1 MTTTKDSAA
10 GRTPLT
16 RERVLRA
23 AISHADT
30 VGLERLSMRGL
41 AGVLKVAPMALYRH
55 VANRDD
61 LIDAMVDVVFG
72 EVVLPS
78 GGADWKTAMR
88 ERGLSMHGALTR
100 HPWAV
105 GLMESRRHP
114 GQANLRHHDAVIG
127 KLRSAGFDV
136 AMVAHAYSLLDS
148 YIYGFAMTQVRMA
161 VETRADTTAMAEDM
175 FEPFPLNEYP
185 NLAEFVNDHVMTPGY
200 QYVDEYE
207 YGLDRVLDAI
217 ERAWA
222 GGGGR
227 EVPHSP

>member
-1 MTTTKDSAA
+1 MTTSKDPAS

-16 RERVLRA
+16 RERVLHA

-30 VGLERLSMRGL
+30 VGLEGLSMRGL

-55 VANRDD
+55 VANRED

-88 ERGLSMHGALTR
+88 ERGLSMHGVLTR

-161 VETRADTTAMAEDM
+161 VETPADMTAMAKEM

-207 YGLDRVLDAI
+207 YGLDCVLDAI

-222 GGGGR
+222 DS
-227 EVPHSP
+227 ES

>member
-1 MTTTKDSAA
+1 MTTSKDPAS
-10 GRTPLT
+10 GRAPLT

-23 AISHADT
+23 AISYADT
-30 VGLERLSMRGL
+30 VGLEGLTMRGL

-55 VANRDD
+55 VANRED

-88 ERGLSMHGALTR
+88 ERGLSMHGVLTR

-136 AMVAHAYSLLDS
+136 AMVAHAYSLMDS

-161 VETRADTTAMAEDM
+161 AETPADMTAMAKDM

-185 NLAEFVNDHVMTPGY
+185 NLAEFVNGHVMTPGY

-207 YGLDRVLDAI
+207 YGLDCVLDAI

-222 GGGGR
+222 DS
-227 EVPHSP
+227 ES

>member
-1 MTTTKDSAA
+1 MSTSKDPAS
-10 GRTPLT
+10 GRAPLT

-30 VGLERLSMRGL
+30 VGLQGLSMRGL
-41 AGVLKVAPMALYRH
+41 AGLLNVAPMALYRH
-55 VANRDD
+55 VANREG

-88 ERGLSMHGALTR
+88 ERGLSMLGVLTR
-100 HPWAV
+100 HPWAI

-114 GQANLRHHDAVIG
+114 GKANLRHHDAVIG

-148 YIYGFAMTQVRMA
+148 YIYGFAMTHVRMA
-161 VETRADTTAMAEDM
+161 VETPAEVTAMAEEM
-175 FEPFPLNEYP
+175 FEPFPPNEYP

-200 QYVDEYE
+200 QYVDEFG

-217 ERAWA
+217 ERVWA
-222 GGGGR
+222 DSG
-227 EVPHSP
+227 S

>member
-30 VGLERLSMRGL
+30 VGLEGLSMRGL

-136 AMVAHAYSLLDS
+136 ALVAHAYSLLDS
-148 YIYGFAMTQVRMA
+148 YIYGFALTQVRMA
-161 VETRADTTAMAEDM
+161 VETRADTIAMAEDM

-185 NLAEFVNDHVMTPGY
+185 NLAEFVTDHVMTPGY

-217 ERAWA
+217 EMAWA
-222 GGGGR
+222 DSR
-227 EVPHSP
+227 S

>member
-1 MTTTKDSAA
+1 MTTSKDLPS

-16 RERVLRA
+16 RDRVLRA

-30 VGLERLSMRGL
+30 VGLEGLSMRGL
-41 AGVLKVAPMALYRH
+41 AGGLKVAPMALYRH
-55 VANRDD
+55 VTNRED
-61 LIDAMVDVVFG
+61 LIDAMIDVVFG

-88 ERGLSMHGALTR
+88 ERGLSMHGVLTQ
-100 HPWAV
+100 HPWAI

-114 GQANLRHHDAVIG
+114 GPANLRHHDAVIG

-148 YIYGFAMTQVRMA
+148 YIYGFALTQVRRA
-161 VETRADTTAMAEDM
+161 VETPADMAAMAKELV
-175 FEPFPLNEYP
+175 EPFSLNEYP
-185 NLAEFVNDHVMTPGY
+185 NLAEFVNDHVMTPRY
-200 QYVDEYE
+200 QHANEYG

-222 GGGGR
+222 DSR
-227 EVPHSP
+227 S

>member
-1 MTTTKDSAA
+1 MTTSKNRASGHA
-10 GRTPLT
+10 PLT

-23 AISHADT
+23 AISQADT
-30 VGLERLSMRGL
+30 VGLEGLSMRGL

-55 VANRDD
+55 VANRED
-61 LIDAMVDVVFG
+61 LIDAMIDVVFG

-88 ERGLSMHGALTR
+88 ERGLSMRDVLTR
-100 HPWAV
+100 HPWAI

-127 KLRSAGFDV
+127 KLRSARFDV

-161 VETRADTTAMAEDM
+161 VETPADMTAMAKDM

-185 NLAEFVNDHVMTPGY
+185 NLAEFVNDHVMTAGY
-200 QYVDEYE
+200 QYVDEYG

-217 ERAWA
+217 ERALA
-222 GGGGR
+222 DSG
-227 EVPHSP
+227 S